1 MAMKIFRLFRADA
14 GTTKFCKAEFAE
26 DSLWHKESLFRNR
39 YRNIHEV
46 PIVYC
51 VKNKCKPE
59 DYPSAPAFLVSRR
72 FCELIKKL
80 NKNLECFE
88 STIKYSG
95 KEKDWKNKILY
106 NDFYTL
112 VFPEYELFDW
122 DKSEYVSDISFD
134 GRRIVTDT
142 KKIVLDKNKLNV
154 VDDNFFVLKE
164 KSTKFLCT
172 EIAKNA
178 IENAGL
184 TGIGFEE
191 LEIE

>member
-1 MAMKIFRLFRADA
+1 MGIFRIFRADA

-39 YRNIHEV
+39 YRSIHEV

-59 DYPSAPAFLVSRR
+59 DYPSAPACLVSPR
-72 FCELIKKL
+72 FCGLIKKL
-80 NKNLECFE
+80 NKNVECFE
-88 STIKYSG
+88 SVIKYAG
-95 KEKDWKNKILY
+95 KEKDLKDKILY
-106 NDFYTL
+106 DDFYTL
-112 VFPEYELFDW
+112 VFPEYELFNW
-122 DKSEYVSDISFD
+122 DASEYVSDISFD

-142 KKIVLDKNKLNV
+142 KKIVLDRNKLNA
-154 VDDNFFVLKE
+154 VDDNFFALKE

-172 EIAKNA
+172 EMAKDA

-191 LEIE
+191 LETA

>member
-1 MAMKIFRLFRADA
+1 MGTFRIFRADA

-39 YRNIHEV
+39 YRSIHEV

-59 DYPSAPAFLVSRR
+59 DYPSAPACLVSSR

-80 NKNLECFE
+80 NNNVECFE
-88 STIKYSG
+88 SVIKYAG
-95 KEKDWKNKILY
+95 KEKNLKDKILY
-106 NDFYTL
+106 DDFYTL
-112 VFPEYELFDW
+112 VFPEYELFNW
-122 DKSEYVSDISFD
+122 DVSEYVSDISFD

-142 KKIVLDKNKLNV
+142 KKIVLDRNKLNA

-172 EIAKNA
+172 EMAKDA

-191 LEIE
+191 LETA

>member
-1 MAMKIFRLFRADA
+1 MGIFRIFRAGV
-14 GTTKFCKAEFAE
+14 GTMKFCKAEFAE

-39 YRNIHEV
+39 YRSIHEV

-59 DYPSAPAFLVSRR
+59 DYPSAPACLVSPR
-72 FCELIKKL
+72 FCGLIKKL

-88 STIKYSG
+88 SMIKYAG
-95 KEKDWKNKILY
+95 KEKDLKDKILY
-106 NDFYTL
+106 DDFYTL
-112 VFPEYELFDW
+112 VFPEYELFNW
-122 DKSEYVSDISFD
+122 DASEYVSDISFD

-142 KKIVLDKNKLNV
+142 KKIVLDKNKLNA

-172 EIAKNA
+172 EMAKDA

-191 LEIE
+191 LEIA

>member
-1 MAMKIFRLFRADA
+1 MGMFRIFRADA

-26 DSLWHKESLFRNR
+26 DSLWHKESLVRNR
-39 YRNIHEV
+39 YRSIHEV

-59 DYPSAPAFLVSRR
+59 DYPSAPACLVSPRI
-72 FCELIKKL
+72 CGLIKKF

-88 STIKYSG
+88 SVIKYAG
-95 KEKDWKNKILY
+95 KEKDLKDKVLY
-106 NDFYTL
+106 DDFYTL
-112 VFPEYELFDW
+112 VFPEYELFNW
-122 DKSEYVSDISFD
+122 DVSEYVSDIGFG

-142 KKIVLDKNKLNV
+142 KKIVLDRNKLNA

-172 EIAKNA
+172 EMAKDA

-191 LEIE
+191 LETA

>member
-1 MAMKIFRLFRADA
+1 MGMFRIFRADA

-26 DSLWHKESLFRNR
+26 DSLWHKESLVRNR
-39 YRNIHEV
+39 YRSIHEV

-59 DYPSAPAFLVSRR
+59 DYPSAPACLVSPR
-72 FCELIKKL
+72 FCGLIKKF

-88 STIKYSG
+88 SVIKYAG
-95 KEKDWKNKILY
+95 KEKDLKDKVLY
-106 NDFYTL
+106 DDFYTL
-112 VFPEYELFDW
+112 VFPEYELFNW
-122 DKSEYVSDISFD
+122 DVSEYVSDIGFG

-142 KKIVLDKNKLNV
+142 KKIVLDRNKLNA

-172 EIAKNA
+172 EMAKDA

-191 LEIE
+191 LETA